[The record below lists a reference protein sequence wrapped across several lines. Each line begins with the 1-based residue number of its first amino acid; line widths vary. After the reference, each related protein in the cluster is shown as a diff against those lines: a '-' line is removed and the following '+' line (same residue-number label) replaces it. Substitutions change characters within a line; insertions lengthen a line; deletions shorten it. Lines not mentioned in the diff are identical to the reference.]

1 MTAIHQFV
9 AGFSTG
15 DAISNEARV
24 LREMF
29 RRWGHPSEIF
39 ADPLCI
45 HPSLRRESASVHACT
60 VGPRDLVLLHLS
72 MGSPVNDVFRRLDCR
87 KIILY
92 HNITPHTYFSL
103 LLPQAAELL
112 RWGRDQLRTLA
123 GSADVNLAVSGFNA
137 AELEAVGYTDV
148 HVLPIVLDFDHLD
161 APADTTIL
169 DAYGDDA
176 VNVIFVG
183 RCAPNK
189 CIDDLVR
196 AFGCFQR
203 NVEPNSRLIHVG
215 AFNGLEA
222 YQGLVR
228 IQARNLG
235 LRHVHF
241 MGAVTLNQLVA
252 FYRVGSLFLCMS
264 DHEGFCI
271 PLLES
276 MYFDVPILAYA
287 AGAVPET
294 LAGAGVLFTEKRHEW
309 TAEMMGRLVRDPG
322 FRDAILA
329 GQRDRLQRYRNQDL
343 EAALKSRLTPLL
355 GQNRR

>member
-29 RRWGHPSEIF
+29 RGWGHPSEIF
-39 ADPLCI
+39 SDPLCI
-45 HPSLRRESASVHACT
+45 HPALRKAAASVNTCAVEPH
-60 VGPRDLVLLHLS
+60 DLVLLHLS
-72 MGSPVNDVFRRLDCR
+72 IGSPVNDVFKRLDCR
-87 KIILY
+87 KVILY

-112 RWGRDQLRTLA
+112 KWGRIQLRTLA

-137 AELEAVGYTDV
+137 TELEAAGYADV
-148 HVLPIVLDFDHLD
+148 RVLPIVLDFHHLD
-161 APADTTIL
+161 VPADPTIL
-169 DAYGDDA
+169 GAYGDDA

-203 NVEPNSRLIHVG
+203 NVEPNSRLIHAG
-215 AFNGLEA
+215 GFNGLEA
-222 YQGLVR
+222 YLGLVR

-235 LRHVHF
+235 LRDVHF
-241 MGAVTLNQLVA
+241 LGAVTPHQLVA
-252 FYRVGSLFLCMS
+252 CYRVGSVFLCMS

-276 MYFDVPILAYA
+276 MYFDVPIMAYA

-294 LAGAGVLFTEKRHEW
+294 LDGAGVLFTEKRHEW
-309 TAEMMGRLVRDPG
+309 TAEMMGRLVRDTG
-322 FRDAILA
+322 FRDSILA
-329 GQRDRLQRYRNQDL
+329 GQRDRLQRYRDQDL
-343 EAALKSRLTPLL
+343 EAMLRGYLAPLL
-355 GQNRR
+355 G